1 MTGFRWEIIEEYG
14 PLFVDGALM
23 TIKCTIICVILGTL
37 WGLTLGLGR
46 MAKAEHG
53 PWKYIL
59 RYLVQFPVRFY
70 VSAFRG
76 TPLFVQI
83 MVVHFAL
90 VPLFINPRDGL
101 LVTSGLMSA
110 DFARELRASYGAFL
124 SCIVAITLT
133 PGPMCRRFSAP
144 ASSRSTKGRWRPPA
158 RWACRGGKPC
168 AR

>member
-124 SCIVAITLT
+124 SCIVAITLNA
-133 PGPMCRRFSAP
+133 GAYVSEISAP

>member
-101 LVTSGLMSA
+101 LVTS
-110 DFARELRASYGAFL
+110 
-124 SCIVAITLT
+124 
-133 PGPMCRRFSAP
+133 
-144 ASSRSTKGRWRPPA
+144 
-158 RWACRGGKPC
+158 
-168 AR
+168 

>member
-76 TPLFVQI
+76 TPLSRADYGG
-83 MVVHFAL
+83 AL
-90 VPLFINPRDGL
+90 
-101 LVTSGLMSA
+101 
-110 DFARELRASYGAFL
+110 LRWCRCL
-124 SCIVAITLT
+124 SIRAT
-133 PGPMCRRFSAP
+133 
-144 ASSRSTKGRWRPPA
+144 
-158 RWACRGGKPC
+158 ACW
-168 AR
+168 